1 MKIVDVDWEMTG
13 NWALKRKKE
22 KGRKRKKERPNY
34 YKILHVY
41 VCI

>member
-22 KGRKRKKERPNY
+22 KAEKKERKTRKY
-34 YKILHVY
+34 LIILHVY